1 MSDRTRPPTSVPA
14 SALPRPTGGITR
26 PAPTPRAR
34 VGQAGEPARPTI
46 DDVARAAG
54 VSTATVTRALQ
65 GHPHVRAATRAR
77 VEAAVG
83 SLGYVP
89 HLGARALATRSSQTI
104 GLLVPSSAD
113 GFWGEVAEG
122 LEERAAQAGF
132 STLLATSRGDADR
145 ERALIRLFLG
155 KRVDGIVVG
164 SAAGS
169 AWLADAGGSRPLV
182 FVDWQAPLGEDLLE
196 SARTGPV
203 EQVLAAIDRRLPGA
217 SFTDVRTDDLAAA
230 ADAARHLLA
239 LGHRTIAYAGLRP
252 VRASLLRLLGVRVAL
267 AEAGLR
273 PTAVIDAPAS
283 LDGGRSAG
291 ADLLRDAAGT
301 SAVVAFDDM
310 IAVGIM
316 RAVHAAGLLVP
327 RDLSVVGFDD
337 VAVAAFVEPPLT
349 TVRQHKSELGATAV
363 EVILAALAGAP
374 GPARTVLPGTLIVR
388 DSTAA
393 PAS

>member
-1 MSDRTRPPTSVPA
+1 MADRSVRRARLRPSG
-14 SALPRPTGGITR
+14 LPDPTGAIPSSG
-26 PAPTPRAR
+26 PLP
-34 VGQAGEPARPTI
+34 GAGPDHTSESERPTI
-46 DDVARAAG
+46 DDVARLAG
-54 VSTATVTRALQ
+54 VSTATASRALQ
-65 GHPHVRAATRAR
+65 GHPHVRLATRAR
-77 VEAAVG
+77 VESAVA

-89 HLGARALATRSSQTI
+89 HLGARALATRTSQTI

-113 GFWGEVAEG
+113 SFWGEVAEG

-132 STLLATSRGDADR
+132 STLLATSCGDPDR
-145 ERALIRLFLG
+145 EGALIRLFLG

-169 AWLADAGGSRPLV
+169 AWLTDTGGSRPLV
-182 FVDWQAPLGEDLLE
+182 VVDWQAPLGEGLLE
-196 SARTGPV
+196 MARTGTID
-203 EQVLAAIDRRLPGA
+203 QVLAAIDRQLPSA

-230 ADAARHLLA
+230 AEATRHLLA
-239 LGHRTIAYAGLRP
+239 LGHRSIAYAGLRP
-252 VRASLLRLLGVRVAL
+252 VRASVLRLLGVRAVL

-273 PTAVIDAPAS
+273 PTAVIEAPAS
-283 LDGGRSAG
+283 LEGGRSAG
-291 ADLLRDAAGT
+291 AEVLREGAGT

-316 RAVHAAGLLVP
+316 RAVHAAGLVVP
-327 RDLSVVGFDD
+327 RDLSVIGFDD

-349 TVRQHKSELGATAV
+349 TVRQHKSDLGATAV

-374 GPARTVLPGTLIVR
+374 GPARTVLPGTLVVR
-388 DSTAA
+388 ESTAA